1 MRRAM
6 MHHANRSRALGV
18 VSLAGAVTLLAACAT
33 QPGEPGAGQPL
44 TPTSRYVL
52 QVEPGVDRIAL
63 AVRPDGV
70 SHNQNAALSDLTHR
84 FAMSGAPRVVVE
96 APGGNDPAAAA
107 FAWAARDAVAALGVP
122 MDRIVV
128 AAYAAPDPRAPVLVG
143 FETLRAHVPQCAGR
157 IGDLA
162 RNASNEPDT
171 GFGCAVTANMAA
183 QIANPRDIVIPRDM
197 TAPDA
202 PRRATVLDAYRIGEV
217 TSAELEPLV
226 EGRISEAVE

>member
-1 MRRAM
+1 M
-6 MHHANRSRALGV
+6 MHRPNRSRALGA
-18 VSLAGAVTLLAACAT
+18 VSLAAAAALLAGCAT
-33 QPGEPGAGQPL
+33 HQGGAEAFQPL

-70 SHNQNAALSDLTHR
+70 SHNQHVALNDLTRR

-96 APGGNDPAAAA
+96 APGGEDPAAAA

-122 MDRIVV
+122 LDRIVV

-143 FETLRAHVPQCAGR
+143 FETLRAHVPNCAGR

-162 RNASNEPDT
+162 HNPRNEPDI

-183 QIANPRDIVIPRDM
+183 QIANPRDIVTPRDM
-197 TAPDA
+197 TAADA
-202 PRRATVLDAYRIGEV
+202 TRRATVLDTYRRGEV
-217 TSAELEPLV
+217 TSAAQEPLV
-226 EGRISEAVE
+226 EGRISQAVE